1 MNQEEQKHFPRRCKV
16 ELYNDN
22 YANYKRYDIPCKAQ
36 LVIGD
41 VPYQLGA
48 NAYGSNPMWYKGGDN
63 KNGESKLAG
72 KSFFRTD
79 DIFKLPEFF
88 NFCTR
93 LLKKEPKKS
102 KGRTNPQAPA
112 MILFCAFQQAH
123 MIEELGKRYGFQHS
137 YPLFFIKK
145 SSAQALKANMK
156 IVGATEMAMVL
167 YRDKLPKFN
176 NTDADGVRHMVKN
189 WFPWE
194 RDNTKIYPKI
204 HPTQKPVNLLKQLI
218 KIFTDPYDV
227 VIDPCAGSGST
238 LRACMELKR
247 TCYGFEVDKKFYKL
261 AKEKML
267 VLPEDNEISEK
278 MLVLPEDNE
287 ISLFGEAGAM

>member
-176 NTDADGVRHMVKN
+176 NTDAYGVRHMVKN

-194 RDNTKIYPKI
+194 RDNPKIYPKI

-267 VLPEDNEISEK
+267 VLPEDNEIS
-278 MLVLPEDNE
+278 
-287 ISLFGEAGAM
+287 LFGEAGAM

>member
-145 SSAQALKANMK
+145 SSAQVLKANMK

-194 RDNTKIYPKI
+194 RDNPKIYPKI
-204 HPTQKPVNLLKQLI
+204 HPTQKPVGLLKKLI
-218 KIFTDPYDV
+218 EIFTDPYDV

-238 LRACMELKR
+238 LRACMELRR
-247 TCYGFEVDKKFYKL
+247 TCYGFDVDKKFYRL

-267 VLPEDNEISEK
+267 VLPEE
-278 MLVLPEDNE
+278 NE
-287 ISLFGEAGAM
+287 ISLFGEVGAM

>member
-1 MNQEEQKHFPRRCKV
+1 MQQHQRKIKI

-48 NAYGSNPMWYKGGDN
+48 NAYGSNPQWYVGGDR
-63 KNGESKLAG
+63 KNGESKYAG
-72 KSFFRTD
+72 QSFFRTD

-102 KGRTNPQAPA
+102 TGRTSPQAPA
-112 MILFCAFQQAH
+112 MILFCSFQQTH
-123 MIEELGKRYGFQHS
+123 MIEELGKRYGFKHA
-137 YPLFFIKK
+137 YPIFFIKNF
-145 SSAQALKANMK
+145 SPQVLKANMK

-176 NTDADGVRHMVKN
+176 NLGADGKKHMIFN
-189 WFPWE
+189 WMEWK
-194 RDNTKIYPKI
+194 RDNAKIYPKI
-204 HPTQKPVNLLKQLI
+204 HPTQKPVNLIKRLI
-218 KIFTDPYDV
+218 EIFTDPYDV

-238 LRACMELKR
+238 LRACMELNR
-247 TCYGFEVDKKFYKL
+247 TCYGFEVDKKFYKA

-267 VLPEDNEISEK
+267 VMPQDNE
-278 MLVLPEDNE
+278 L
-287 ISLFGEAGAM
+287 SLFPNITK

>member
-1 MNQEEQKHFPRRCKV
+1 MGTTEENGGAERKSYPRRVKV

-93 LLKKEPKKS
+93 LLKKEPKTT
-102 KGRTNPQAPA
+102 KGRTHPQAPA

-123 MIEELGKRYGFQHS
+123 MIEELGKRYGFMHS

-176 NTDADGVRHMVKN
+176 NTDIYGTRHMVKN

-194 RDNTKIYPKI
+194 RDNPKIYPKI
-204 HPTQKPVNLLKQLI
+204 HPTQKPVGLLKKLI
-218 KIFTDPYDV
+218 EIFTDPYDV

-238 LRACMELKR
+238 LRACMELRR
-247 TCYGFEVDKKFYKL
+247 TCYGFEVDKKFYRL

-267 VLPEDNEISEK
+267 VLPEE
-278 MLVLPEDNE
+278 NE
-287 ISLFGEAGAM
+287 ISLFGEVGAM

>member
-145 SSAQALKANMK
+145 SSAQVLKANMK

-267 VLPEDNEISEK
+267 VLPEDNEIS
-278 MLVLPEDNE
+278 
-287 ISLFGEAGAM
+287 LFGEAGAM

>member
-1 MNQEEQKHFPRRCKV
+1 MYKENARQYPRRVKI

-48 NAYGSNPMWYKGGDN
+48 NAYGSNPMWYNGGDN

-72 KSFFRTD
+72 QSFFRTD

-93 LLKKEPKKS
+93 LLKKEPKS

-123 MIEELGKRYGFQHS
+123 MIEELGKRYGFMHS
-137 YPLFFIKK
+137 YPIFFIKK

-176 NTDADGVRHMVKN
+176 NVGFDGTRYMVLN
-189 WFPWE
+189 WFPWV
-194 RDNTKIYPKI
+194 RDDPKRYPKI
-204 HPTQKPVNLLKQLI
+204 HPTQKPVGLLKQLI
-218 KIFTDPYDV
+218 RIFTDPYDV

-238 LRACMELKR
+238 LRACMELNR
-247 TCYGFEVDKKFYKL
+247 TCYGFEVDKKFYRL

-267 VLPEDNEISEK
+267 TPPDTDEQ
-278 MLVLPEDNE
+278 
-287 ISLFGEAGAM
+287 SLFEVIS

>member
-1 MNQEEQKHFPRRCKV
+1 MQQHQRKIKI

-48 NAYGSNPMWYKGGDN
+48 NAYGSNPQWYIGGDR
-63 KNGESKLAG
+63 KNGESKYAG
-72 KSFFRTD
+72 QSFFRTD

-102 KGRTNPQAPA
+102 TGRTSPQAPA
-112 MILFCAFQQAH
+112 MILFCSFQQTH
-123 MIEELGKRYGFQHS
+123 MIEELGKRYGFKHA
-137 YPLFFIKK
+137 YPIFFIKNF
-145 SSAQALKANMK
+145 SAQVLKANMK

-176 NTDADGVRHMVKN
+176 NLGADGKKHMIFN
-189 WFPWE
+189 WMEWK
-194 RDNTKIYPKI
+194 RDNAKIYPKI
-204 HPTQKPVNLLKQLI
+204 HPTQKPVNLIKRLI
-218 KIFTDPYDV
+218 EIFTDPYDV

-238 LRACMELKR
+238 LRACMELNR
-247 TCYGFEVDKKFYKL
+247 TCYGFEVDKKFYKA

-267 VLPEDNEISEK
+267 VMPQDNE
-278 MLVLPEDNE
+278 L
-287 ISLFGEAGAM
+287 SLFPNITK

>member
-1 MNQEEQKHFPRRCKV
+1 
-16 ELYNDN
+16 
-22 YANYKRYDIPCKAQ
+22 
-36 LVIGD
+36 
-41 VPYQLGA
+41 
-48 NAYGSNPMWYKGGDN
+48 MWYKGGDN

-267 VLPEDNEISEK
+267 VLPEDNEIS
-278 MLVLPEDNE
+278 
-287 ISLFGEAGAM
+287 LFGEAGAM

>member
-1 MNQEEQKHFPRRCKV
+1 MGTTEENGGAERKSYPRRVKV

-48 NAYGSNPMWYKGGDN
+48 NAYGSNPMWYKNGDS

-93 LLKKEPKKS
+93 LLKKESKKS

-194 RDNTKIYPKI
+194 RDNPKIYPKI
-204 HPTQKPVNLLKQLI
+204 HPTQKPVGLLKKLI
-218 KIFTDPYDV
+218 EIFTDPYDV

-238 LRACMELKR
+238 LRACMELRR
-247 TCYGFEVDKKFYKL
+247 TCYGFEVDKKFYRL
-261 AKEKML
+261 AK
-267 VLPEDNEISEK
+267 EK

>member
-1 MNQEEQKHFPRRCKV
+1 MNQEEQKHFQRRCKV

-267 VLPEDNEISEK
+267 VLPEDNEIS
-278 MLVLPEDNE
+278 
-287 ISLFGEAGAM
+287 LFGEAGAM

>member
-189 WFPWE
+189 WFP
-194 RDNTKIYPKI
+194 
-204 HPTQKPVNLLKQLI
+204 
-218 KIFTDPYDV
+218 
-227 VIDPCAGSGST
+227 
-238 LRACMELKR
+238 
-247 TCYGFEVDKKFYKL
+247 
-261 AKEKML
+261 
-267 VLPEDNEISEK
+267 
-278 MLVLPEDNE
+278 
-287 ISLFGEAGAM
+287 

>member
-1 MNQEEQKHFPRRCKV
+1 MQQHQRKIKI
-16 ELYNDN
+16 ELYNGN

-48 NAYGSNPMWYKGGDN
+48 NAYGSNPQWYVGGDR
-63 KNGESKLAG
+63 KNGESKYAG
-72 KSFFRTD
+72 QSFFRTD

-102 KGRTNPQAPA
+102 TGRTSPQAPA
-112 MILFCAFQQAH
+112 MILFCSFQQTH
-123 MIEELGKRYGFQHS
+123 MIEELGKRYGFKHA
-137 YPLFFIKK
+137 YPIFFIKNF
-145 SSAQALKANMK
+145 SAQVLKANMK

-176 NTDADGVRHMVKN
+176 NLGADGKKHMIFN
-189 WFPWE
+189 WMEWK
-194 RDNTKIYPKI
+194 RDNAKIYPKI
-204 HPTQKPVNLLKQLI
+204 HPTQKPVNLIKRLI
-218 KIFTDPYDV
+218 EIFTDPYDV

-238 LRACMELKR
+238 LRACMELNR
-247 TCYGFEVDKKFYKL
+247 TCYGFEVDKKFYKA

-267 VLPEDNEISEK
+267 VMPQDNE
-278 MLVLPEDNE
+278 L
-287 ISLFGEAGAM
+287 SLFPNITK

>member
-1 MNQEEQKHFPRRCKV
+1 MDEEKARKYPRKV
-16 ELYNDN
+16 KIELFNDN

-48 NAYGSNPMWYKGGDN
+48 NAYGSNPMWYKDGDN
-63 KNGESKLAG
+63 KKGESKLAG
-72 KSFFRTD
+72 QSFFRTD

-93 LLKKEPKKS
+93 LLKKEPKS

-123 MIEELGKRYGFQHS
+123 MIEELGKRYGFMHA
-137 YPLFFIKK
+137 YPIFFIKK
-145 SSAQALKANMK
+145 TSAQALKANMK
-156 IVGATEMAMVL
+156 IVGAMEMAMVL

-176 NTDADGVRHMVKN
+176 NFYPDGTRYMVKN
-189 WFPWE
+189 WCWWPKDDA
-194 RDNTKIYPKI
+194 RIYPKI
-204 HPTQKPVNLLKQLI
+204 HPTQKPVALLKELI
-218 KIFTDPYDV
+218 RIFTDPYDV

-238 LRACMELKR
+238 LRACMELGR
-247 TCYGFEVDKKFYKL
+247 TCYGFEVDKKFYRL

-267 VLPEDNEISEK
+267 TPPDADEQ
-278 MLVLPEDNE
+278 
-287 ISLFGEAGAM
+287 SLFEVIS

>member
-145 SSAQALKANMK
+145 SSAQVLKANMK

-194 RDNTKIYPKI
+194 RDNPKIYPQI
-204 HPTQKPVNLLKQLI
+204 HPTQKPVGLLKKLI
-218 KIFTDPYDV
+218 EIFTDPYDV

-238 LRACMELKR
+238 LRACMELRR
-247 TCYGFEVDKKFYKL
+247 TCYGFDVDKKFYRL

-267 VLPEDNEISEK
+267 VLPEE
-278 MLVLPEDNE
+278 NE
-287 ISLFGEAGAM
+287 ISLFGEVGAM

>member
-16 ELYNDN
+16 KLYNDN

-194 RDNTKIYPKI
+194 RDNPKIYPKI

-238 LRACMELKR
+238 LRACMELRR
-247 TCYGFEVDKKFYKL
+247 TCYGFEVDKKFYRL
-261 AKEKML
+261 AK
-267 VLPEDNEISEK
+267 EK

-287 ISLFGEAGAM
+287 ISLFGEAGEM

>member
-112 MILFCAFQQAH
+112 MILFCAIQQAH

-145 SSAQALKANMK
+145 SSAQVLKANMK

-194 RDNTKIYPKI
+194 RDNPKIYPKI

-267 VLPEDNEISEK
+267 VLPEDNEIS
-278 MLVLPEDNE
+278 
-287 ISLFGEAGAM
+287 LFGEAGAM

>member
-93 LLKKEPKKS
+93 LLKKGPKKS

-194 RDNTKIYPKI
+194 RDNPKIYPKI

-267 VLPEDNEISEK
+267 VLPEDNEIS
-278 MLVLPEDNE
+278 
-287 ISLFGEAGAM
+287 LFGEAGAM

>member
-1 MNQEEQKHFPRRCKV
+1 MNQEEQNHFPRRCKV

-267 VLPEDNEISEK
+267 VLPEDNE
-278 MLVLPEDNE
+278 L
-287 ISLFGEAGAM
+287 SLF